1 MSTSTQLGEDVF
13 GILLYRND
21 ATELL
26 LESTPAGLAIPVLPV
41 PAHSRIAAEIT
52 AAINGA
58 WGLDTYCL
66 FSLAGGT
73 HSSTLTPCQV
83 AEVCWPRTSAPTG
96 MRWVPLTWL
105 SARSFVDSRDCEVIE
120 KSLAILDQYRRGEF
134 QGAFG
139 KPGWLSVVSDWV
151 RAAAAEVG
159 LSLTG
164 EFRQFN
170 ASPTFSLMRFETDG
184 PAVWLKAVG
193 EPNLHEFPITLKLCE
208 RFSDFVPKLIDHRR
222 DWCAWLTFE
231 AEGTSLDACTTAAS
245 WSRAAQSL
253 ADLQIS
259 SMPKIDGFVE
269 LGCKDVTRTGLLPI
283 VEPFVEYVAELMN
296 RQTRNQPRPLER
308 RELRALASE
317 IRQSIQA
324 LADSGFADTLG
335 HLDLNP
341 GNVFVGANRCTFLD
355 WAEACVGHPFLT
367 FQYLVEHGHRIG
379 VSSQSMMQFR
389 ASYAAKWHRVV
400 SPSSLDLAFLHSP
413 LVAVFAFATAGLDW
427 SQDHFRSRPDAD
439 GFLRS
444 LTRRM
449 HREALALPREETLW
463 AS

>member
-1 MSTSTQLGEDVF
+1 MSTSIQLGENAF
-13 GILLYRND
+13 RILLYRND

-26 LESTPAGLAIPVLPV
+26 LETTPTGLGIPVLPV

-52 AAINGA
+52 AAINSA

-66 FSLAGGT
+66 FSLADGT
-73 HSSTLTPCQV
+73 HSSALTPCQV
-83 AEVCWPRTSAPTG
+83 AEVCCSWTSAPAG
-96 MRWVPLTWL
+96 MRWVPITSLP
-105 SARSFVDSRDCEVIE
+105 AKSFEDSRASEVIE
-120 KSLAILDQYRRGEF
+120 RSLVLLDQYRRGEF

-139 KPGWLSVVSDWV
+139 KPGWLSIVTDWV

-159 LSLTG
+159 LSVPG
-164 EFRQFN
+164 KFRQFN
-170 ASPTFSLMRFETDG
+170 ASPTFSLMRFETNG

-193 EPNLHEFPITLKLCE
+193 EPNLHEFPITLKLCK
-208 RFSDFVPKLIDHRR
+208 RFPDFVPKLIDHRQ

-231 AEGTSLDACTTAAS
+231 AEGTSLDRCTTEAS
-245 WSRAAQSL
+245 WSRAAESL

-259 SMPKIDGFVE
+259 SMRKIEGLVE
-269 LGCKDVTRTGLLPI
+269 VGCKDVTRTGLLPL
-283 VEPFVEYVAELMN
+283 VEPFVEYAAELMN
-296 RQTRNQPRPLER
+296 RQARKQPRPLER
-308 RELRALASE
+308 PELRALTSQ
-317 IRQSIQA
+317 IQHSIQA

-341 GNVFVGANRCTFLD
+341 GNVFVGATRCTFLD

-367 FQYLVEHGHRIG
+367 FQYLVEHGQRIG
-379 VSSQSMMQFR
+379 ASSQSMMQFR
-389 ASYAAKWHRVV
+389 ASYAAKWRRLV
-400 SPSSLDLAFLHSP
+400 SPSSLELAFLHSP

-427 SQDHFRSRPDAD
+427 EQDHFRSRPDAD

-449 HREALALPREETLW
+449 HREALALPRGETLW